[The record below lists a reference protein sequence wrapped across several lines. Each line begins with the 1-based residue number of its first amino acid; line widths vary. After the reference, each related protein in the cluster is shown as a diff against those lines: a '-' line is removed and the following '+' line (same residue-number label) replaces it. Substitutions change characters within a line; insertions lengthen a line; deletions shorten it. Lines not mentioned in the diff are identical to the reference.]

1 MGNEFSRRTILL
13 VDDDPTMRSVVASA
27 LRAAGCQQILQASDG
42 EQALQVVRSAH
53 VDLLVCDCQ
62 MTPMDGLTFLR
73 RLRDLPEGRDRRVVM
88 LTASN
93 RPEDAWMGRELRVSA
108 WLVKPINPQMVVKR
122 IAAVLG
128 FGFEGE
134 LPADTLAELAE
145 AYERRLPNEIATLES
160 LASRLSLRPD
170 EFDATCID
178 LSRRLH
184 VVKGQAGTL
193 GYALLGAVAG
203 QLHDVLREAERESAA
218 SLAMRGDI
226 LKLVSSVIAVL
237 RVIVDRKLRGGAG
250 ASGIKVLED
259 LAAFAEPL
267 RARLAA
273 AADAAEAEARARR
286 DRVAGML
293 HESDQ
298 NRLLNERRIRV
309 HQSGAQLDTGR

>member
-1 MGNEFSRRTILL
+1 MSSEFSRRTILL

-27 LRAAGCQQILQASDG
+27 LRAAGCQQVLQASDG
-42 EQALQVVRSAH
+42 EQALQVVRSSH
-53 VDLLVCDCQ
+53 IDLLVCDCQ
-62 MTPMDGLTFLR
+62 MAPMDGLTFLR
-73 RLRDLPEGRDRRVVM
+73 RLRELPEGRDRRVVM

-93 RPEDAWMGRELRVSA
+93 RPEDAWIGRELRVSA

-145 AYERRLPNEIATLES
+145 AYERRLPNEVATLES
-160 LASRLSLRPD
+160 LAGRFTLRPG
-170 EFDATCID
+170 EFEANCVE

-203 QLHDVLREAERESAA
+203 QLDDVLREAERDPAA
-218 SLAMRGDI
+218 SQAMRGDI
-226 LKLVSSVIAVL
+226 LKLVSSVLAVM

-250 ASGIKVLED
+250 TAGVKVLED
-259 LAAFAEPL
+259 LAGFAEPL

-273 AADAAEAEARARR
+273 AADATEAEARARR
-286 DRVAGML
+286 DRVAGLL
-293 HESDQ
+293 HEADQ
-298 NRLLNERRIRV
+298 NRVVNERRIRV
-309 HQSGAQLDTGR
+309 HQSGTSGDRTG